1 MQYINY
7 IGLVRKVLNVARL
20 SPDEC
25 LFIDQPDE
33 CLFVDQPDECG
44 RRTSEG
50 RAWSSIRCILEE
62 FRSLSGNANA
72 LKACHHYCLVVNIVI
87 IAIIIITIVIIII
100 TIVIIIIED
109 EIPMQRAPGAV
120 KACGWRRP
128 VQSPKHLCCTL

>member
-1 MQYINY
+1 MQYIHH

-20 SPDEC
+20 SHDEF
-25 LFIDQPDE
+25 LFI
-33 CLFVDQPDECG
+33 DQPDECG

-72 LKACHHYCLVVNIVI
+72 PCPRGCEDLSIILIVVVVNIVI
-87 IAIIIITIVIIII
+87 IAIIIITIVIIIM
-100 TIVIIIIED
+100 ED
-109 EIPMQRAPGAV
+109 EIPMHRAPGAV